1 MSAHSRYNTIRK
13 VLIFWCLFIG
23 IGALGGALCM
33 LIKPDGSIMGMQNL
47 LPFFQV
53 LPFASQL
60 FQNFLFP
67 GIALLCV
74 NGIPNLAAAGLLL
87 AKKKSDIVCGTLFGL
102 TLMAWIVI
110 QFVIFP
116 PNFMSSI
123 YFVFG
128 ILQALTGITAWIFY
142 QQERFSV
149 HEEDYPHIG
158 SNPRRLVVWFSRM
171 GYTKIAAYKE
181 AERTGAVLYQIQSTE
196 RTQGTLGFWWCGR
209 YGMHRWDMPIEKP
222 DIDFSSFDHVTLCSP
237 IWVFHLAAPMRTF
250 CRAAQEQ
257 IKEADYVLTHFSS
270 FRYKNAVLELDRL
283 LHINA
288 EKAVSLCV
296 RWGKII
302 RISSIRA

>member
-1 MSAHSRYNTIRK
+1 MSAHSRYNTARK
-13 VLIFWCLFIG
+13 LLIFWCLFIG
-23 IGALGGALCM
+23 IGALGGASCM
-33 LIKPDGSIMGMQNL
+33 LIRPDGSIMGMQEM

-87 AKKKSDIVCGTLFGL
+87 AGKKSGIVCGALFGL

-128 ILQALTGITAWIFY
+128 ILQALTGMAAWIFY
-142 QQERFSV
+142 QQEHFTVR
-149 HEEDYPHIG
+149 EEDYPHIG
-158 SNPRRLVVWFSRM
+158 SDPRRLVVWFSRM
-171 GYTKIAAYKE
+171 GYTKMAAYEE
-181 AERTGAVLYQIQSTE
+181 AQRTGAVVYQIQSTE
-196 RTQGTLGFWWCGR
+196 RTQGTPGFWWCGR
-209 YGMHRWDMPIEKP
+209 YGMHRWDMPIEKT
-222 DIDFSSFDHVTLCSP
+222 DIDLSSFDHVTLCSP
-237 IWVFHLAAPMRTF
+237 IWVFHLSAPMRAF
-250 CRAAQEQ
+250 CRAAQGQ
-257 IKEADYVLTHFSS
+257 IKEADYILTHFSP
-270 FRYKNAVLELDRL
+270 FRYKNAVLESDRL
-283 LHINA
+283 LGIRA

-296 RWGKII
+296 RRGKVI
-302 RISSIRA
+302 RTSLFRG